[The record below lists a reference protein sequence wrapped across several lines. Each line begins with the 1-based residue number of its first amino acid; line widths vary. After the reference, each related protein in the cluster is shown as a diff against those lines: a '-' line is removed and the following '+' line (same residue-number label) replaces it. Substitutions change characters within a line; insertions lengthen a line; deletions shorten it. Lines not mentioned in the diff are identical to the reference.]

1 MKASRELSIRDG
13 RTSRTVIIGGG
24 IAGLSAAFYLQEYS
38 KGLADYTL
46 LEDSPRWGGKIAT
59 VQENGFLIEA
69 GPDSFLTQK
78 KSTLELCCAL
88 GLDTYLSGTNR
99 GHATTY
105 VWSQGRLHPM
115 PEWSAR
121 SFVPVNELV

>member
-1 MKASRELSIRDG
+1 MKTTGVLSIRDR

-46 LEDSPRWGGKIAT
+46 LEGSPRWGGKIAT
-59 VQENGFLIEA
+59 VQENGFLIEG

-78 KSTLELCCAL
+78 QSTLDLCRAL
-88 GLDTYLSGTNR
+88 GLQSCLSGSNT
-99 GHATTY
+99 
-105 VWSQGRLHPM
+105 GRNYLCLEQRKPSSHT
-115 PEWSAR
+115 
-121 SFVPVNELV
+121 